1 MQYIARYE
9 SPLGPMLLAADD
21 AGLTGAWFAG
31 QKYFAQGL
39 ARQPA
44 EKQTPPLQAARRWL
58 DAYFAGQE
66 PDAAVP
72 LHLAGTPFQTE
83 VWQLLRAIP
92 YGQTVTYG
100 ELAAL
105 ARERRKTAGGA
116 RRVYFIKK
124 SAIEQQLIEFIA
136 FAGTD
141 NVPVLAPQE
150 ADTEHLKDIVPPLPP
165 RNRMQPYCPEGRC
178 PRSTAGRPTGPPG

>member
-1 MQYIARYE
+1 MQYITRYE

-21 AGLTGAWFAG
+21 AGLTGVWFAG

-58 DAYFAGQE
+58 DAYFAGRE

-72 LHLAGTPFQTE
+72 LHLVGTPFQTE

-100 ELAAL
+100 ELAARL
-105 ARERRKTAGGA
+105 AAQRGVQRMSARAVGGAVGRNPVSLLVPCHRVVGAGGRLTGYA
-116 RRVYFIKK
+116 GGLERKRYLL
-124 SAIEQQLIEFIA
+124 ALEQ
-136 FAGTD
+136 AGGKET
-141 NVPVLAPQE
+141 VKTL
-150 ADTEHLKDIVPPLPP
+150 
-165 RNRMQPYCPEGRC
+165 
-178 PRSTAGRPTGPPG
+178 

>member
-1 MQYIARYE
+1 MQYITRYE

-58 DAYFAGQE
+58 DAYFAGRE

-72 LHLAGTPFQTE
+72 LHLVGTPFQTE

-100 ELAAL
+100 ELAARL
-105 ARERRKTAGGA
+105 AAQRGVQRMSARAVGGAVGRNPVSLLVPCHRVVGAGGRLTGYA
-116 RRVYFIKK
+116 GGLERKHYLL
-124 SAIEQQLIEFIA
+124 ALEQ
-136 FAGTD
+136 AGGKET
-141 NVPVLAPQE
+141 VKTL
-150 ADTEHLKDIVPPLPP
+150 
-165 RNRMQPYCPEGRC
+165 
-178 PRSTAGRPTGPPG
+178 

>member
-39 ARQPA
+39 AQQPA

-66 PDAAVP
+66 PDVAVP

-100 ELAAL
+100 ELAARL
-105 ARERRKTAGGA
+105 AAQRGVPRMSARAVGGAVGRNPVSLLVPCHRVVGAGGRLTGYAGGLERKRYLLALEQARERER
-116 RRVYFIKK
+116 
-124 SAIEQQLIEFIA
+124 
-136 FAGTD
+136 
-141 NVPVLAPQE
+141 
-150 ADTEHLKDIVPPLPP
+150 
-165 RNRMQPYCPEGRC
+165 
-178 PRSTAGRPTGPPG
+178 